1 MKRKLLNL
9 KYKKNEK
16 GFVLVTILMI
26 LFIVSILGIG
36 LLSVSTSNFKQIGS
50 ERDFQAVYYIA
61 ESGINR
67 AIYDVGKEV
76 DDLSNESLSH
86 EEFFEYLNSFIDIY
100 MDGGGKIVNE
110 FEESFGEK
118 PVATISI
125 ELVDPGLVIEDDV
138 QQTKATTEYLIK
150 SVGKIGNLNRAVRST
165 IKVAHGIAKET
176 ESSHHPAF
184 DYALYSA
191 SNRTFKNAGGAKING
206 SVYAHD
212 IEFDATNTII
222 DGDIISEKSIN
233 LKSAVNVKGNIYA
246 MDGFVKL
253 SNSDIEMKGDIHA
266 TEDVTLSHGT
276 IVDGNIYT
284 NRSVTLH
291 SSNAKVTGD
300 IHAGGN
306 TTLGSNASV
315 KNIYTKGNII
325 LESSTKVENIFTSGS
340 TTLNS
345 SNTVN
350 GDIHS
355 IGNVTISSGANT
367 KNIYTEGSTTLG
379 SNNTINGDIHSVASL
394 VFNGSAEVKNIFT
407 KGNVYFSG
415 WGPIINGDIHAAGD
429 VGHNTDS
436 GGVTVNGS
444 IFSGREVVTG
454 NYKTFK
460 FMGDIN
466 AASNVEN
473 GNDNIINGN
482 VISGRD
488 VTNRGRIHGTTI
500 ENGNPVK
507 PFSPIS
513 PTLAMKKPTQPQ
525 FDTFKSMNSEVPLHS
540 FEIGANNIVGNQN
553 SATHDILPGF
563 YNNLITK
570 WNDTIN
576 FSSGNY
582 YFNNINAENSAIKLQ
597 LDLSN
602 GPINIYAKGNIYFA
616 SGLDVSVSQDGVN
629 YRRIEELIKNDLDL
643 AIKLAGQVYWESHA
657 NYKIAENCYF
667 LGSILANNNLTT
679 SSSTTLVGAYA
690 VNKGTISMGY
700 GPVVIYAPPTDSAA
714 GGSGGSDGTNEDGD
728 GENNISPEDRIT
740 TSSPIRENK

>member
-1 MKRKLLNL
+1 M
-9 KYKKNEK
+9 
-16 GFVLVTILMI
+16 
-26 LFIVSILGIG
+26 
-36 LLSVSTSNFKQIGS
+36 
-50 ERDFQAVYYIA
+50 
-61 ESGINR
+61 
-67 AIYDVGKEV
+67 
-76 DDLSNESLSH
+76 DDGVKTLDN
-86 EEFFEYLNSFIDIY
+86 
-100 MDGGGKIVNE
+100 
-110 FEESFGEK
+110 FEETFGEK
-118 PVATISI
+118 PVAEITI
-125 ELVDPGLVIEDDV
+125 EVDDDGLLIEDEDR
-138 QQTKATTEYLIK
+138 QTKGTTNYVIR
-150 SVGKIGNLNRAVRST
+150 SVGKIGRLSRTVST
-165 IKVAHGIAKET
+165 SIKVAHGIAKET

-191 SNRTFKNAGGAKING
+191 SNSTFKNAGGAKING

-246 MDGFVKL
+246 MNGFVKL

-306 TTLGSNASV
+306 VSLGWAVDVN
-315 KNIYTKGNII
+315 N
-325 LESSTKVENIFTSGS
+325 LFT
-340 TTLNS
+340 N
-345 SNTVN
+345 
-350 GDIHS
+350 
-355 IGNVTISSGANT
+355 GNV
-367 KNIYTEGSTTLG
+367 KF
-379 SNNTINGDIHSVASL
+379 D
-394 VFNGSAEVKNIFT
+394 
-407 KGNVYFSG
+407 GN
-415 WGPIINGDIHAAGD
+415 
-429 VGHNTDS
+429 
-436 GGVTVNGS
+436 
-444 IFSGREVVTG
+444 
-454 NYKTFK
+454 
-460 FMGDIN
+460 
-466 AASNVEN
+466 
-473 GNDNIINGN
+473 NIINGEIHAGGVVGDKDIGNN
-482 VISGRD
+482 VTVWGNIFSNSHVYTRNYNNYVYKKNVYAGKD
-488 VTNRGRIHGTTI
+488 IYIGNECVVEGYAEAKEQIINNGTI
-500 ENGNPVK
+500 KGGFKENGNALEPQ
-507 PFSPIS
+507 SPI
-513 PTLAMKKPTQPQ
+513 PPY
-525 FDTFKSMNSEVPLHS
+525 FDEYETMNNKVPLHS

-667 LGSILANNNLTT
+667 LGSILANKNLTT

-690 VNKGTISMGY
+690 VNEGTISMGY

-740 TSSPIRENK
+740 TSSPIREK